1 MTSSTIK
8 THSCLAEQPAVI
20 NVHSF
25 GDGDAY
31 AAAYFIKRFLCGSN
45 ATIVFTATDVATD
58 ADFIADKGMVYDPSN
73 GRYDHHQIDG
83 NVDSAIS
90 LIYGA
95 MCELDSE
102 AQAYSQIVRII
113 TKADLGQMNDP
124 EVSASSAFGY
134 HGLIANLK
142 SQRNADGR
150 PWNDEQIY
158 AEVEVFLGRM
168 VDTALFNYRNE
179 KSFAQW
185 TDVEFDIKGHKAVQL
200 SYGAPNLSFVAY
212 DKGFDIVF
220 FEGDAINKAGQT
232 VYARGINTTNGVH
245 AGEMIQKVIDTTTNE
260 AVKAELSKWFQHKAG
275 FFAGI
280 SPMATGVNETPMSVS
295 MDNIIME
302 IIKAG

>member
-1 MTSSTIK
+1 
-8 THSCLAEQPAVI
+8 V
-20 NVHSF
+20 
-25 GDGDAY
+25 
-31 AAAYFIKRFLCGSN
+31 
-45 ATIVFTATDVATD
+45 VFSPTDVETD
-58 ADFIADKGMVYDPSN
+58 ADFVADKGMVYDPSN

-83 NVDSAIS
+83 NVDSAVS
-90 LIYGA
+90 LIYGT

-124 EVSASSAFGY
+124 EVSASRAFGY

-142 SQRNADGR
+142 SQKNADGR

-158 AEVEVFLGRM
+158 AEVEIFLSRM

-179 KSFAQW
+179 KAFAQW
-185 TDVEFDIKGHKAVQL
+185 TDVEFDIKGRKAVQL

-220 FEGDAINKAGQT
+220 FAGDAVNKAGQT

-245 AGEMIQKVIDTTTNE
+245 AGQMIQKVIDTTTNE
-260 AVKAELSKWFQHKAG
+260 SVKAELVKWFQHKAG

-295 MDNIIME
+295 MDDIIME
-302 IIKAG
+302 IIKAR